1 MSASLVGTKNA
12 YLDENGKIVEF
23 VLTEN
28 DIIKEQLMH
37 KTEDPEVLFYKLL
50 GKDISALLDEL
61 RNEYKSLIEYGK
73 LSEQDLDLYFR
84 KSVNLFQVGEGV

>member
-1 MSASLVGTKNA
+1 MQIDMSASLVGTKNA
-12 YLDENGKIVEF
+12 YLDEHGKVIEF

-50 GKDISALLDEL
+50 GKDIHSFGSDA
-61 RNEYKSLIEYGK
+61 IETPCDSFG
-73 LSEQDLDLYFR
+73 SFIIIVVR
-84 KSVNLFQVGEGV
+84 SS